1 MCEMDD
7 GVGAGDERFSVS
19 FFPCILDAFCIQF
32 HTLINIFS
40 FTIDWHFQGVTLS
53 AAASISSNL
62 YVCTAAAAVLCQ
74 LFSHT
79 GGTTPCC
86 GMECCHVI
94 PLASYRVY
102 TLGMNY

>member
-62 YVCTAAAAVLCQ
+62 YVCTVLLRSASCSLTQAAPHRAVAW
-74 LFSHT
+74 SAV
-79 GGTTPCC
+79 
-86 GMECCHVI
+86 M
-94 PLASYRVY
+94 SY
-102 TLGMNY
+102 L